1 MPRRSPTPQSQ
12 PPQLLR
18 LPAVL
23 QMTGLGRDSVY
34 RLAREGLFPRPR
46 KITERS
52 SAWRADEVQAWI
64 DSRPVAQLGGGMA
77 P

>member
-1 MPRRSPTPQSQ
+1 MPPSQ

-34 RLAREGLFPRPR
+34 RLAREGRFPRPR

-52 SAWRADEVQAWI
+52 SAWRADEIQAWI
-64 DSRPVAQLGGGMA
+64 DSRPVAQLGGEVA
-77 P
+77 S